1 MRVAPE
7 PFSYRTTKDGQL
19 RVAFHG
25 RHVVTL
31 AGNEAQRL
39 TNRLEGANPE
49 QTQLLLA
56 KATGNFK
63 RGNERVVR

>member
-1 MRVAPE
+1 MRAAPKS
-7 PFSYRTTKDGQL
+7 FSYRTTKDGRL

-39 TNRLEGANPE
+39 ASRLERANAE
-49 QTQLLLA
+49 ETQLLLA

-63 RGNERVVR
+63 RGNERMVG